1 MRRVAVILPFLP
13 LVLLGCDP
21 EVEHV
26 YERHACAGETDGT
39 TSAGSDSGSDSAAS
53 ASAGS
58 ASAGSAST
66 GAESSGGEESTG
78 GLGGDPDGD
87 GIPNPTAPCPT
98 ITDGVVQFCP
108 AGLDTCRNALVVN
121 SAGANGTGF
130 LSLHW
135 HGTFESPDGIL
146 AWDNAAQQI
155 RDRVVAEHGLMVLPY
170 ADPRA
175 PARVNTPFPWWRV
188 CGSQGTECNRMDDF
202 IFADEIVACTVEQG
216 LVDPNRLTTSG
227 MSAGG
232 TMASHFVN
240 YSNYLAGAVSWS
252 GAIPSAWQPSM
263 PDNDTAVMVV
273 HGGNTDAYCG
283 AGAPANG
290 GTNPNCYYF
299 RPPSEQFGQDLVNAG
314 NFAFMCDHQAGHSA
328 AMGLQGAYF
337 LAWSNRVNGHVWEGY
352 PFGTNGGVGTGSS
365 WMLNHY
371 CYNPGQPSPWDP
383 HP

>member
-21 EVEHV
+21 EVEHI

-58 ASAGSAST
+58 ASTGAGESSGA
-66 GAESSGGEESTG
+66 AESSGDAG
-78 GLGGDPDGD
+78 GSGGDPDGD

-232 TMASHFVN
+232 SMASHLVN
-240 YSNYLAGAVSWS
+240 YSHYLAGAVSWS

>member
-1 MRRVAVILPFLP
+1 MRTVAIILPFTL
-13 LVLLGCDP
+13 LLGCDG
-21 EVEHV
+21 EVEHIHDRV
-26 YERHACAGETDGT
+26 ACGASTG
-39 TSAGSDSGSDSAAS
+39 GSDDGSASEESSGGL

-58 ASAGSAST
+58 ASAGGGST
-66 GAESSGGEESTG
+66 GGEESSGGESSTG
-78 GLGGDPDGD
+78 ESVDED

-121 SAGANGTGF
+121 AAGADGNGF

-135 HGTFESPDGIL
+135 HGTFETPDGVL

-155 RDRVVAEHGLMVLPY
+155 RDRVIAENGLMVLPY

-188 CGSQGTECNRMDDF
+188 CGTSGTECQRMDDF

-232 TMASHFVN
+232 TMTSHLVN
-240 YSNYLAGAVSWS
+240 YSTYLAGAVSWS
-252 GAIPSAWQPSM
+252 GGVPSNWQPSM
-263 PDNDTAVMVV
+263 PNNDTAVMVV
-273 HGGNTDAYCG
+273 HGGATDAYCG
-283 AGAPANG
+283 PGALNNG
-290 GTNPNCYYF
+290 GNNPSCYYF
-299 RPPSEQFGQDLVNAG
+299 RSPSEIFGQNLVAAG

-337 LAWSNRVNGHVWEGY
+337 LAWSDRENGHVWEGY
-352 PFGTNGGVGTGSS
+352 PFGTNGEAGTGSS

-371 CYNPGQPSPWDP
+371 CYDPGQPSPWDP

>member
-1 MRRVAVILPFLP
+1 MRRAATSCILPLLPLLP
-13 LVLLGCDP
+13 LVVLGCDGDTKY
-21 EVEHV
+21 VHDRV
-26 YERHACAGETDGT
+26 ACSPG
-39 TSAGSDSGSDSAAS
+39 SSDSGSETDADT
-53 ASAGS
+53 GTPTT
-58 ASAGSAST
+58 T
-66 GAESSGGEESTG
+66 GAGEGSGATESSGGATESSGGEESTG
-78 GLGGDPDGD
+78 GPAGEGGLPT
-87 GIPNPTAPCPT
+87 PTAACPE
-98 ITDGVVQFCP
+98 IVDGVVEFCP
-108 AGLDTCRNALVVN
+108 AGLDTCRDALVVN
-121 SAGANGTGF
+121 AAGADGTGF

-135 HGTFESPDGIL
+135 HGTFESPDGVL

-155 RDRVVAEHGLMVLPY
+155 QDRVVAENGLMILPY

-188 CGSQGTECNRMDDF
+188 CGSQGTECSRMDDF
-202 IFADEIVACTVEQG
+202 VFADEIVACVLEQN

-232 TMASHFVN
+232 SMASHFVN
-240 YSNYLAGAVSWS
+240 YSHYLAGAVSWS
-252 GAIPSAWQPSM
+252 GAIPSSWQPSM

-290 GTNPNCYYF
+290 GANPNCYYF
-299 RPPSEQFGQDLVNAG
+299 RPPSEIFGQDLVEAG

-337 LAWSNRVNGHVWEGY
+337 LAWSHRENGHVWEGY
-352 PFGTNGGVGTGSS
+352 PFGTDGNPGTGSS

-371 CYNPGQPSPWDP
+371 CYSPGQPSPWD
-383 HP
+383 